1 MSEDLWNPKVEKMPQ
16 DEIKELQIRRI
27 RSQIN
32 YVYFNSPWYK
42 ELYGKANVHP
52 EDIKTLEDFG
62 KLIPVFRKE
71 ELREFRS
78 KIGDP
83 YHGMRCTPESHLVQ
97 YWSSSGT
104 TGLPT
109 MGAYTRDDLNVAIE
123 YLVRSYWDAGYRPGM
138 KGFGININ
146 WHWVAPVLYGMYQ
159 VLKITYCFDFFPP
172 PVFAPRAA
180 KCFMF
185 HKFDCIPVS
194 SPEIQVGFIPDLL
207 SKAGYDPIEVL
218 SSVKVMHML
227 GEPLTTKT
235 RELLKEFYINAKIRD
250 LSGCGETY
258 CWAGETCDEHIGGHI
273 WEDIGYPELVD
284 PDTSELVAP
293 GERGELVGTNLQVKG
308 LPYIRWGSEDW
319 AEIWEE
325 PCERGITHRYA
336 RIYDRSAFRTKVK
349 GWDYVPTDVE
359 EILRMHP
366 ETMKAQ
372 FCLVKYASEMD
383 KLRINIAYDEDVTK
397 DPEELRQRLIKDIK
411 EKLGVA
417 AEINWVKMDELPR
430 PTGFKIK
437 KFLDI
442 SKEA

>member
-1 MSEDLWNPKVEKMPQ
+1 MSENLWNPIVEKMPK
-16 DEIKELQIRRI
+16 DEIKELQVRRL

-32 YVYFNSPWYK
+32 YVYFNSLWYK
-42 ELYGKANVHP
+42 ELYSEANIHP
-52 EDIKTLEDFG
+52 EDIKTLEDL
-62 KLIPVFRKE
+62 KMVPVFRKDD
-71 ELREFRS
+71 LREFR
-78 KIGDP
+78 KKTGDP
-83 YHGMRCTPESHLVQ
+83 YQGIRCVPESHLVQ

-109 MGAYTRDDLNVAIE
+109 MGAYTRDDLNVGIE
-123 YLVRSYWDAGYRPGM
+123 YLLRSYWDAGYRPGM

-146 WHWVAPVLYGMYQ
+146 WHWVAPLLYGVYQ
-159 VLKITYCFDFFPP
+159 VLRITYVYDFFPP

-180 KCFMF
+180 KAFML
-185 HKFDCIPVS
+185 HKIDCIPVS
-194 SPEIQVGFIPDLL
+194 SPEIQVGFVPDLL
-207 SKAGYDPIEVL
+207 NKAGYDAVEVL

-235 RELLKEFYINAKIRD
+235 RELLKKFYINAKIRD

-258 CWAGETCDEHIGGHI
+258 CWAGETCDEHVGGHI

-284 PDTSELVAP
+284 PDTGELVAS

-319 AEIWEE
+319 AEIWEG

-336 RIYDRSAFRTKVK
+336 RIYDRSAFRTHVSGK
-349 GWDYVPTDVE
+349 DLVPTDVE

-372 FCLVKYASEMD
+372 FCLVKYARQMD
-383 KLRINIAYDEDVTK
+383 RLRINIAYDEDVTK
-397 DPEELRQRLIKDIK
+397 DPEELRQRLIKEIK
-411 EKLGVA
+411 EKLGVDS
-417 AEINWVKMDELPR
+417 EIKWVKMEELPR